1 MRKGFTLI
9 ELLVVVA
16 IISILAAIAIPQY
29 QDYVL
34 RSRWAANIASVASY
48 RLSLGECMQVNNQD
62 VTLCDT
68 PAKVLADR
76 PAAEQVLPALP
87 HGVAT
92 QTAATAAI
100 VLTGNAQAKSCVV
113 TITPTPGAGNLIWVQ
128 TTGAPCTKSMTGV

>member
-34 RSRWAANIASVASY
+34 RSRWSANIASVASY
-48 RLSLGECMQVNNQD
+48 RLALGECMQINNQD

-76 PAAEQVLPALP
+76 PAAEQIMPTLPS
-87 HGVAT
+87 GVAT
-92 QTAATAAI
+92 QTVATAAI
-100 VLTGNAQAKSCVV
+100 VLTGNVQAKSCVV
-113 TITPTPGAGNLIWVQ
+113 TITPTPSAGNLIWVQ